1 MPAGLNQG
9 IILAAGDGDRL
20 GPLTASCPKVLLPIR
35 SKPLISY
42 PIEALAAAGIGE
54 IAVVVGYLGDQVKE
68 ALGNGSNFG
77 VRLEYIF
84 NPDYLSGNA
93 ISLDK
98 AGDWAQGEPV
108 ALCMGDH
115 LIEKT
120 LVKRL
125 LARATL
131 SETLAVDYKPA
142 AHHKLEEATKV
153 SVDGDGYIFDI
164 GKELVSWD
172 GLDTG
177 VFLLTG
183 NFFLGLDELIKHG
196 EIEISNVIHCLIRR
210 GQRFATCDVSG
221 CFWLDVDTEA
231 DLRLAG

>member
-1 MPAGLNQG
+1 MPIGLNQG

-20 GPLTASCPKVLLPIR
+20 APLTASCPKVLLPIG

-42 PIEALAAAGIGE
+42 PIEALASAGIGE
-54 IAVVVGYLGDQVKE
+54 IAIVVGYLGDQVRE

-115 LIEKT
+115 LIEEA

-164 GKELVSWD
+164 GKELVYWD

-183 NFFLGLDELIKHG
+183 NFFLGLNELIKRG
-196 EIEISNVIHCLIRR
+196 VVEISNVIRCLIRR
-210 GQRFATCDVSG
+210 GHRFGTCDASG
-221 CFWLDVDTEA
+221 CFWHDMDTEA
-231 DLRLAG
+231 DLRLVG